1 MSGHI
6 RHCIFTPCRPWGNLA
21 AAAFALL
28 FIAPL
33 TNPAAAQN
41 RLALDVSEA
50 PIWDSNPL
58 MAVNNGDSIWG
69 SATRAS
75 IFLDRNTPDADLQA
89 RLSAVH
95 NQFNESAFNSNDF
108 FFDTNLAK
116 RSDLLE
122 WSLLGKANYDTT
134 RTGDIT
140 ELEQSVNLDKRLTW
154 QIAPGVA
161 YALSP
166 RSTLAFN
173 TNWLERHYAGDSSL
187 TDYRTTS
194 FTPSLSFKLTPL
206 QTALFSFQAQRY
218 NSLDAGNRKV
228 DSLGP
233 SVGWKYRFSPKFSL
247 DLLLGFLGSKFS
259 GYPSGNGSWE
269 INPTYSASFKY
280 MGLRNQTAFTL
291 MRTRQPSGN
300 GTESD
305 LASVRLE
312 NKFAINQNWALD
324 TQALYQKTE
333 QGELS
338 TNNLDTAWEG
348 LAALIYKA
356 SDRWKLSISHKYR
369 QESLANGR
377 GEADRNIAKIELTY
391 SFGPPPSP

>member
-1 MSGHI
+1 MSVPN
-6 RHCIFTPCRPWGNLA
+6 RLCVFPLTLPWGKFAVA
-21 AAAFALL
+21 AVAIWL
-28 FIAPL
+28 ITPL
-33 TNPAAAQN
+33 SNPASAQN
-41 RLALDVSEA
+41 RLAFDVGEA
-50 PIWDSNPL
+50 AIWDSNPL
-58 MAVNNGDSIWG
+58 MAANNGKSIWG
-69 SATRAS
+69 SETKAS
-75 IFLDRNTPDADLQA
+75 LSLDRNTPDAGLQA
-89 RLSAVH
+89 RLSAAH

-116 RSDLLE
+116 RSSLLE

-134 RTGDIT
+134 RTADISEFGQT
-140 ELEQSVNLDKRLTW
+140 VGLNRRLTW

-173 TNWLERHYAGDSSL
+173 TNWLERHYNGNSSQ

-218 NSLDAGNRKV
+218 NSLDANDRKV

-247 DLLLGFLGSKFS
+247 DLLVGFLGSKFS

-280 MGLRNQTAFTL
+280 MGLRNQTALTL

-305 LASVRLE
+305 LESVRLE
-312 NKFAINQNWALD
+312 NKFAINQNWAFN

-333 QGELS
+333 QGEIS
-338 TNNLDTAWEG
+338 SSNLDTAWEG

-377 GEADRNIAKIELTY
+377 GDADRNIAKVELTY